1 MEQVKSLKEQ
11 CYFLRKSN
19 IERKDYMNDIF
30 KPQFIR
36 YIGVFDDYESS
47 LKTLKIMSIED
58 KNKWLFFENEIPL
71 DQDLEFF
78 EKIRGKVEELKGINL
93 ANSDLIIFGDSEVN
107 EVFLKSVDYI
117 GQLLT
122 DVEDMKE
129 NIYYEFLA
137 NLICMSKQYLSRKK
151 FDYVTN
157 IKCVYFGKI
166 DKVGIYFLIL
176 LYRMMVD
183 VIYINPS
190 DINEKEFEKA
200 DDDMLST
207 LVKSDKIIQ
216 NIEKFSLDYI
226 AKKGIELR
234 KIKSTASYIQKNVF
248 DNLYSNKEMYY
259 TNQFLNYNIV
269 PMVFDGVVADLYH
282 TLVSDVRL
290 REGFKVNEETKT
302 LYLPHYFVEIQG
314 VNEDIE
320 EYKKLV
326 NHLLGMKNT
335 ICITKETIR
344 EEINQEKYNIM
355 NELYYYPDKVHYYR
369 NFFLS
374 ELAYTRNEDDTF
386 NLEDIKK
393 VSFYNKFRKL
403 KDTTTNHIFGKIN
416 EIVQTPFIFT
426 ERPKFREKVALLFS
440 TFLIDDVV
448 YEMLENYD
456 FTNNAPKIILFLGE
470 NELISSMATY
480 ILTILSM
487 LGLDIIVLSPSGK
500 SGIDKYI
507 NENVYSQIILEKTK
521 KISLEETLTESKD
534 KEGFFSVLLKWKK

>member
-117 GQLLT
+117 GQLLI

-302 LYLPHYFVEIQG
+302 LYLPHYFLEIQ
-314 VNEDIE
+314 VLIE
-320 EYKKLV
+320 
-326 NHLLGMKNT
+326 
-335 ICITKETIR
+335 
-344 EEINQEKYNIM
+344 
-355 NELYYYPDKVHYYR
+355 YR
-369 NFFLS
+369 
-374 ELAYTRNEDDTF
+374 
-386 NLEDIKK
+386 
-393 VSFYNKFRKL
+393 
-403 KDTTTNHIFGKIN
+403 
-416 EIVQTPFIFT
+416 
-426 ERPKFREKVALLFS
+426 
-440 TFLIDDVV
+440 
-448 YEMLENYD
+448 
-456 FTNNAPKIILFLGE
+456 
-470 NELISSMATY
+470 
-480 ILTILSM
+480 
-487 LGLDIIVLSPSGK
+487 
-500 SGIDKYI
+500 
-507 NENVYSQIILEKTK
+507 
-521 KISLEETLTESKD
+521 
-534 KEGFFSVLLKWKK
+534 